1 MIFLLSVVAIAFCLY
16 RYVIGHTRTHTT
28 YIYTDTLSVTHC
40 HMPSGSILLD
50 TVWSVCVLVAVP
62 LVVVPVAAVVLA
74 VVAVL
79 VVAVLVVVGSCVCV
93 CVYV

>member
-1 MIFLLSVVAIAFCLY
+1 
-16 RYVIGHTRTHTT
+16 
-28 YIYTDTLSVTHC
+28 
-40 HMPSGSILLD
+40 MPSGSILLD